1 MEWVQTTGRTVE
13 EALERALDELHVHL
27 EDVEY
32 EVLEQP
38 KSGFLG
44 RFGGSDALVRVR
56 LKPVSREKPQDR
68 RRGKTKGRKGRTD
81 RESGDRRERAPR
93 GERPK
98 AAANE
103 RSDRSS
109 RPEQSEKPAKPER
122 VPKPEPEESSSMSD
136 DETMPIGE
144 QADAAE
150 EFLKGLIDAIG
161 LSADVTSRV
170 LDDDDVIEV
179 EVEGGELGLLVGPKG
194 ATLQALEELTRA
206 AVQREAGGQA
216 ARIRVDVAGYKAKRR
231 AALAGFT
238 RKIVDE
244 VLESGEARALEPMG
258 SADRKTVHDT
268 VNEIEG
274 VETTSEGE
282 DPRRYVVIRPA

>member
-1 MEWVQTTGRTVE
+1 MEWVQTTGKTVD

-27 EDVEY
+27 EDIEF
-32 EVLEQP
+32 EVIEEP
-38 KSGFLG
+38 KAGFLG
-44 RFGGSDALVRVR
+44 RFGGTDALVRVR

-68 RRGKTKGRKGRTD
+68 RRGGKSKGRRGGRSD
-81 RESGDRRERAPR
+81 RDQGERRERSPQGAKPKPAP
-93 GERPK
+93 K
-98 AAANE
+98 
-103 RSDRSS
+103 
-109 RPEQSEKPAKPER
+109 EKPARPPREAR
-122 VPKPEPEESSSMSD
+122 PEEESTTMSD
-136 DETMPIGE
+136 DDAMPIGE

-150 EFLKGLIDAIG
+150 EFVNGLIDAMG
-161 LSADVTSRV
+161 LTAEVTSTV

-179 EVEGGELGLLVGPKG
+179 EVSGDDLGLLVGPKG

-231 AALAGFT
+231 TALAAFT
-238 RKIVDE
+238 RKVVDE
-244 VLESGEARALEPMG
+244 VLETGEARALEPMG

-268 VNEIEG
+268 VNDIDG

>member
-13 EALERALDELHVHL
+13 EALERALDELHVHV

-32 EVLEQP
+32 EVIEEP
-38 KSGFLG
+38 KTGFLG

-68 RRGKTKGRKGRTD
+68 RRGNKPKGRRGRSD
-81 RESGDRRERAPR
+81 RDQGERRERSPQGANPKRAP
-93 GERPK
+93 K
-98 AAANE
+98 
-103 RSDRSS
+103 D
-109 RPEQSEKPAKPER
+109 KPARPARETKP
-122 VPKPEPEESSSMSD
+122 VAEESTAMS

-150 EFLKGLIDAIG
+150 EFVNGLVEAMG
-161 LSADVTSRV
+161 LTAEITSQV

-231 AALAGFT
+231 VALAAFT
-238 RKIVDE
+238 RRVIDE
-244 VLESGEARALEPMG
+244 VLESGEPRALEPMV

-268 VNEIEG
+268 VNEVEG
-274 VETTSEGE
+274 VQTSSEGE